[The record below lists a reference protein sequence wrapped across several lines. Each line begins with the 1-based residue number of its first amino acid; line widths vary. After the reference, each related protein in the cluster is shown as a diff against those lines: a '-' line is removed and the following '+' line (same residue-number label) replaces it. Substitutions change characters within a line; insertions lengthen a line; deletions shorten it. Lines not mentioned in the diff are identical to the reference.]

1 MKRQTLTTVG
11 ITGLMGS
18 GKSTALN
25 FYNGKGIQTYDLDIE
40 AKKLLKKD
48 TRCYQ
53 QIIKIFGNE
62 ILNANQTINRKRLR
76 RIVFNNKKQRGM
88 LNSIVHPEL
97 RNQISILFNK
107 LEKRGEKIIFLEGAL
122 ITKQSKIGS
131 SLNYIIYIDAP
142 KKVLNLRILKRD
154 GIEAKEAEKL
164 LLMQKIIEKNR
175 KYADFIIMNNSSVKE
190 FNYQLN
196 LVLDKLAY

>member
-25 FYNGKGIQTYDLDIE
+25 FYKGKGIQTYDLDIE

-76 RIVFNNKKQRGM
+76 RIVFNNKKQRGI

-97 RNQISILFNK
+97 GNQISTLFNK

-175 KYADFIIMNNSSVKE
+175 KYADFIIRNNSSVKE

>member
-1 MKRQTLTTVG
+1 MKKQTLTTVG

-25 FYNGKGIQTYDLDIE
+25 FYKGKGIQTYDLDIE

-76 RIVFNNKKQRGM
+76 RIVFNNKKQRGI

-97 RNQISILFNK
+97 GNQISTLFNK

-175 KYADFIIMNNSSVKE
+175 KYADFIIRNNSSVKE

-196 LVLDKLAY
+196 LVLDKLVY

>member
-25 FYNGKGIQTYDLDIE
+25 FYKGKGIQTYDLDIE

-76 RIVFNNKKQRGM
+76 RIVFNNKKQRGI

-97 RNQISILFNK
+97 GNQISTLFNK

-175 KYADFIIMNNSSVKE
+175 KYADFIIRNNSSVKE

-196 LVLDKLAY
+196 LVLDKLVY

>member
-25 FYNGKGIQTYDLDIE
+25 FYKGKGIQTYDLDIE

-76 RIVFNNKKQRGM
+76 RIVFNNKKRREI

-97 RNQISILFNK
+97 GNQISTLCNK

-175 KYADFIIMNNSSVKE
+175 KYADFTIRNNSSVKE

>member
-25 FYNGKGIQTYDLDIE
+25 FYKGKGIKTYDLDIE

-76 RIVFNNKKQRGM
+76 RIVFNNKKQRGI

-97 RNQISILFNK
+97 GNQISTLCNK

-175 KYADFIIMNNSSVKE
+175 KYADFIIRNNSSVKE

>member
-25 FYNGKGIQTYDLDIE
+25 FYKGKGIQTYDLDIE

-53 QIIKIFGNE
+53 QIIKIFGKE

-76 RIVFNNKKQRGM
+76 RIVFNNKKQREI

-97 RNQISILFNK
+97 GNQISTLFNK

-175 KYADFIIMNNSSVKE
+175 KYADFIIRNNSSVKE

-196 LVLDKLAY
+196 LVLDKLVY

>member
-1 MKRQTLTTVG
+1 MKGQTLTTIG

-25 FYNGKGIQTYDLDIE
+25 FYKGKGIQTYDLDIE

-48 TRCYQ
+48 TICYQ

-76 RIVFNNKKQRGM
+76 RIVFNNKKQRGI

-97 RNQISILFNK
+97 GNQISTLFNK

-142 KKVLNLRILKRD
+142 KRVLNLRILKRD

-175 KYADFIIMNNSSVKE
+175 KYADFIIRNNSSVKE

>member
-25 FYNGKGIQTYDLDIE
+25 FYKGKGIQTYDLDIE

-76 RIVFNNKKQRGM
+76 RIVFNNKKRREI

-97 RNQISILFNK
+97 GNQISTLCNK

-122 ITKQSKIGS
+122 ISKQSKIGS

-175 KYADFIIMNNSSVKE
+175 KYADFTIRNNSSVKE

-196 LVLDKLAY
+196 LVLDKLVY

>member
-25 FYNGKGIQTYDLDIE
+25 FYKGKGIQTYDLDIE

-48 TRCYQ
+48 TICYQ

-76 RIVFNNKKQRGM
+76 RIVFNNKKQREI

-97 RNQISILFNK
+97 GNQISTLFNK

-142 KKVLNLRILKRD
+142 KRVLNLRILKRD

-175 KYADFIIMNNSSVKE
+175 KYADFIIRNNSSVKE

-196 LVLDKLAY
+196 LVLDKLVY

>member
-25 FYNGKGIQTYDLDIE
+25 FYKGKGIKTYDLDIE

-76 RIVFNNKKQRGM
+76 RIVFNNKKQREI

-97 RNQISILFNK
+97 GNQISTLCNK

-175 KYADFIIMNNSSVKE
+175 KYADFIIRNNSSVKE

-196 LVLDKLAY
+196 LVLDKLVY